1 MFDTVLIANR
11 GAIACRIIRTLR
23 RMGVKSVA
31 VYSEADRHSLHVS
44 LADAAIEIGPGP
56 AAQSYLRAEKIL
68 AAAQASG
75 AQAIH
80 PGYGFLSENP
90 GFAEDC
96 AAAGIA
102 FIGPSPEQMRA
113 FGLKHTARDL
123 AAANHVPLLP
133 GSGLLSDAGHAQAE
147 AARIGY
153 PVMLKS
159 TAGGGG
165 IGMRLIWSADEL
177 VEAFQSVERLARAN
191 FKEAGIFLEK
201 YVEHAR
207 HIEVQI
213 FGDGKGHVVALGE
226 RDCSVQR
233 RNQKVIEETPAPGLT
248 DAQRQNLL
256 DTAVR
261 LGQAV
266 GYRSAGTVEFVYDT
280 QSGQFYFLE
289 VNTRLQVE
297 HGVTEEVSGVDLV
310 EWMVREAAGELD
322 LSGFHAAPQG
332 ASIQVRLYA
341 EDPGKD
347 FQPAAGVLT
356 QVEFSP
362 QARIETWVER
372 GSEVPPFYDPML
384 AKIIVKADDRAAA
397 LSKMQQ
403 ALADTRI
410 AGIECNLEYLRQI
423 LADNV
428 FAEGRQTTRYLNA
441 FRYRPATLDVIEPG
455 VQSSIQDWPGR
466 TGYWN
471 VGVPPSGPM
480 DHLAFRLANRLAG
493 NAEGTAGLE
502 LTVAGPTL
510 RFNTDAVI
518 ALAGADMGAELDGQP
533 LANWAAHAIP
543 AGSILKLGAIKDTG
557 TRAYLAVRG
566 GFDVPDYLGS
576 KSTFTLGQFGGHAGR
591 TLRVG
596 DVLHIHLDLAQ
607 TVPPFEKGGLGQP
620 ETWPPSFGGLVS
632 WLEVPSGISPDIA
645 QVEPSLNPPCPPLT
659 KGGVAVPYTHAWQIG
674 VLYGP
679 HGAPDFF
686 TEADI
691 EMFFATDWEV
701 HYNSSRTGVRLIGP
715 KPEWARRDGGEA
727 GLHPSNIHDNAYAI
741 GAVDFTGDMP
751 VILGPDGPSLGGF
764 VCPAT
769 IVQAELWKMGQLRP
783 GDTVRFVRLSQADAE
798 RLEAAQDAAIATLSP
813 PFEKGGQGG
822 FGDGSASATSE
833 ENPVAQPIL
842 HRTPL
847 TENPVEV
854 VYRRAG
860 DKYLLIEYGPLVLD
874 LNLRFRVHAL
884 MTRLETEAI
893 PGILDLTPGIRSLQV
908 HYDSRRLPL
917 DRLMDLLLA
926 VERQLPAIEDM
937 EVPTRIVHLP
947 LSWDDAATRLAIE
960 KYMQSVRKDAPW
972 CPSNIEFIRRIN
984 DLDSIDEVKRI
995 VFEASYLVMGL
1006 GDVYLGAPVATPVDP
1021 RHRLVTTKYN
1031 PARTWT
1037 PENAVGIGGA
1047 YMCVYGMEGPG
1058 GYQFVGRT
1066 LQMWNRWRD
1075 ERQGAA
1081 QFTAGKPWLLRFF
1094 DQIRFYPVSAEEL
1107 LQIRE
1112 DFPLGR
1118 YKLRIEETTF
1128 RLADYNRFLADNA
1141 ASIAAFKTQQQTA
1154 FEAERERWKAAG
1166 QADYAT
1172 DASVAEAA
1180 TDSELDLPE
1189 HGRAVASHIAGNVWK
1204 IMAAPGAKVK
1214 AGDPLV
1220 IVESMKM
1227 EFSVAA
1233 PCDGTIYQVFC
1244 REGGQVSA
1252 GQDLLVL
1259 VVD

>member
-1 MFDTVLIANR
+1 MFEKVLIANR

-31 VYSEADRHSLHVS
+31 VYSEADRHSLHVR
-44 LADAAIEIGPGP
+44 LADEAVEIGPAP

-68 AAAQASG
+68 EVAKAAG

-102 FIGPSPEQMRA
+102 FIGPSPAQMRA

-123 AAANHVPLLP
+123 AEHNKVPLLP
-133 GSGLLSDAGHAQAE
+133 GSGLLADAGHAQAE
-147 AARIGY
+147 ASRIGY

-248 DAQRQNLL
+248 DIQRAKLL
-256 DTAVR
+256 ATAVR
-261 LGQAV
+261 LGEAV
-266 GYRSAGTVEFVYDT
+266 GYRSAGTVEFVYDA
-280 QSGQFYFLE
+280 QNGEFYFLE

-297 HGVTEEVSGVDLV
+297 HGVTEEVSGIDLV
-310 EWMVREAAGELD
+310 EWMVKEAAGELD
-322 LSGFHAAPQG
+322 LSGFKPELQG
-332 ASIQVRLYA
+332 ASMQVRLYA

-356 QVEFSP
+356 EVVFPAE
-362 QARIETWVER
+362 ARIETWVER
-372 GSEVPPFYDPML
+372 GSDVPPFYDPIL
-384 AKIIVKADDRAAA
+384 AKLIVKGGDRAEA
-397 LSKMQQ
+397 LKKMQQ
-403 ALADTRI
+403 ALTNTRI
-410 AGIECNLEYLRQI
+410 AGIETNLGYLGQI
-423 LADNV
+423 VRDAV
-428 FAEGRQTTRYLNA
+428 FREGRQTTRYLNA
-441 FRYRPATLDVIEPG
+441 FHYRPATVDVIEPG

-466 TGYWN
+466 TGYWD

-480 DHLAFRLANRLAG
+480 DALALRLANKLAG
-493 NAEGTAGLE
+493 NEEGAAALE

-510 RFNTDAVI
+510 RFNCDVVI
-518 ALAGADMGAELDGQP
+518 ALAGADMGAELDGV
-533 LANWAAHAIP
+533 AITNWAAHAVK
-543 AGSILKLGAIKDTG
+543 AGSILRLGAIKG
-557 TRAYLAVRG
+557 AGCRSYLALCG
-566 GFDVPDYLGS
+566 GVDVPDYLGS

-596 DVLHIHLDLAQ
+596 DVLHLQNVVAPADAGAQLNELDTGVHPQGVGHGCKAAAPRDTLSDKA
-607 TVPPFEKGGLGQP
+607 TTTMHRRYDVPP
-620 ETWPPSFGGLVS
+620 
-632 WLEVPSGISPDIA
+632 A
-645 QVEPSLNPPCPPLT
+645 
-659 KGGVAVPYTHAWQIG
+659 YTHAWEIG

-686 TEADI
+686 TDADI
-691 EMFFATDWEV
+691 EMFFSTDWEV

-715 KPEWARRDGGEA
+715 RPQWARKDGGEA

-783 GDTVRFVRLSQADAE
+783 GDTVRFKRLSQGEAE
-798 RLEAAQDAAIATLSP
+798 RMEAEQDATIATCSP
-813 PFEKGGQGG
+813 PFIKGGQGG
-822 FGDGSASATSE
+822 FSTGSPPVTFAEIPPIPPFSKGGVDGLAEPVLHRTLE
-833 ENPVAQPIL
+833 TDNPVA
-842 HRTPL
+842 
-847 TENPVEV
+847 VA
-854 VYRRAG
+854 YRRAG
-860 DKYLLIEYGPLVLD
+860 DKYLLVEYGPLVLD

-884 MTRLETEAI
+884 MTHLQAAAV

-908 HYDSRRLPL
+908 HYDSRVLPL
-917 DRLMDLLLA
+917 ARLMDLLLA
-926 VERQLPAIEDM
+926 AEKALPAIEDM
-937 EVPTRIVHLP
+937 QVPTRVVHIP
-947 LSWDDAATRLAIE
+947 LSWDDAATKLAIE

-984 DLDSIDEVKRI
+984 GLDSIEDVKRI

-1066 LQMWNRWRD
+1066 LQMWNRWRQTAD
-1075 ERQGAA
+1075 
-1081 QFTAGKPWLLRFF
+1081 FTDGKPWLLRFF
-1094 DQIRFYPVSAEEL
+1094 DQVRFFPVSEEEL
-1107 LQIRE
+1107 LKIRE

-1118 YKLRIEETTF
+1118 YQLKVEETTF
-1128 RLADYNRFLADNA
+1128 SLREYNQFLADNSG
-1141 ASIAAFKTQQQTA
+1141 SITAFKTRQQA
-1154 FEAERERWKAAG
+1154 SFDAERERWRASG
-1166 QADYAT
+1166 QAEYAS
-1172 DASVAEAA
+1172 DLNVAEAA
-1180 TDSELDLPE
+1180 PDSELDLPE
-1189 HGRAVASHIAGNVWK
+1189 NGRAIASHVAGNVWK
-1204 IMAAPGAKVK
+1204 VEVEEGVAVK
-1214 AGDPLV
+1214 QGDPLV

-1227 EFSVAA
+1227 EFAVLS
-1233 PCDGTIYQVFC
+1233 PCDGHVYKIFC

-1259 VVD
+1259 VSEPE

>member
-1 MFDTVLIANR
+1 MRDAPQEQNMFDKVLIANR

-23 RMGVKSVA
+23 KMGVKSVA
-31 VYSEADRHSLHVS
+31 VYSEADRHSLHVR
-44 LADAAIEIGPGP
+44 LADEAVEIGPAP
-56 AAQSYLRAEKIL
+56 AAQSYLRAEKML
-68 AAAQASG
+68 EVAKATG

-102 FIGPSPEQMRA
+102 FIGPSPAQMRA

-123 AAANHVPLLP
+123 AEHNQVPLLP

-147 AARIGY
+147 AVRIGY

-248 DAQRQNLL
+248 EMQRADLL
-256 DTAVR
+256 ATAVR
-261 LGQAV
+261 LGEAV

-280 QSGQFYFLE
+280 RSGEFYFLE

-322 LSGFHAAPQG
+322 LSGFKPELQG
-332 ASIQVRLYA
+332 ASMQVRLYA

-356 QVEFSP
+356 EVVFP
-362 QARIETWVER
+362 AKARIESWVER
-372 GSEVPPFYDPML
+372 GSDVPPFYDPMV
-384 AKIIVKADDRAAA
+384 AKIIVKGRDRAEA
-397 LSKMQQ
+397 LEKMQQ
-403 ALADTRI
+403 ALVNTRV
-410 AGIECNLEYLRQI
+410 AGIETNLGYLAQI
-423 LADNV
+423 VRDAV
-428 FAEGRQTTRYLNA
+428 FREGRQTTRYLNA
-441 FRYRPATLDVIEPG
+441 FRCRPATIDVIEPG

-466 TGYWN
+466 TGYWD

-480 DHLAFRLANRLAG
+480 DALALRLANQLAG
-493 NAEGTAGLE
+493 NEEGAAALE

-510 RFNTDAVI
+510 RFNCDAMV
-518 ALAGADMGAELDGQP
+518 ALAGADMGAELDGMP
-533 LANWAAHAIP
+533 LANWEVHAIK
-543 AGSILKLGAIKDTG
+543 AGSILKLGAIQDTG
-557 TRAYLAVRG
+557 CRTYLAVRG

-596 DVLHIHLDLAQ
+596 DVLHLPS
-607 TVPPFEKGGLGQP
+607 PPAPPPPAGEGGAAARERVASSLPAALQP
-620 ETWPPSFGGLVS
+620 
-632 WLEVPSGISPDIA
+632 
-645 QVEPSLNPPCPPLT
+645 
-659 KGGVAVPYTHAWQIG
+659 PYTHAWEIG

-686 TEADI
+686 TDADI

-715 KPEWARRDGGEA
+715 RPQWARKDGGEA

-783 GDTVRFVRLSQADAE
+783 GDTVRFKRLSQTQAE
-798 RLEAAQDAAIATLSP
+798 RMEIEQDRAVASLLPSP
-813 PFEKGGQGG
+813 VSGGGVGG
-822 FGDGSASATSE
+822 EGEPLAEPVLHRIPETD
-833 ENPVAQPIL
+833 NPVA
-842 HRTPL
+842 
-847 TENPVEV
+847 V

-884 MTRLETEAI
+884 MTHLQAEAV

-908 HYDSRRLPL
+908 HYDSRVLPL
-917 DRLMDLLLA
+917 ARLMERLLA
-926 VERQLPAIEDM
+926 AEKALPAIEDM
-937 EVPTRIVHLP
+937 QVPTRIVHIP
-947 LSWDDAATRLAIE
+947 LSWDDAATKLAIE

-984 DLDSIDEVKRI
+984 GLDSIEEVKRV
-995 VFEASYLVMGL
+995 VFDASYLVMGL

-1066 LQMWNRWRD
+1066 LQMWNRWRATRD
-1075 ERQGAA
+1075 
-1081 QFTAGKPWLLRFF
+1081 FTDGKPWLLRFF
-1094 DQIRFYPVSAEEL
+1094 DQVRFFPVSEQEL
-1107 LQIRE
+1107 LKIRE

-1118 YKLRIEETTF
+1118 YQLKVEETTF
-1128 RLADYNRFLADNA
+1128 SLREYNRFLADNS
-1141 ASIAAFKTQQQTA
+1141 ASITAFKARQQAAFD
-1154 FEAERERWKAAG
+1154 AERERWRASG
-1166 QADYAT
+1166 QAEYASDLT
-1172 DASVAEAA
+1172 VAEAA
-1180 TDSELDLPE
+1180 PDSELDLPE
-1189 HGRAVASHIAGNVWK
+1189 NGRAIASHVAGNVWK
-1204 IMAAPGAKVK
+1204 VEAEEGAKVK
-1214 AGDPLV
+1214 QGDPLV

-1227 EFSVAA
+1227 EFAVLA
-1233 PCDGTIYQVFC
+1233 PCDGRIYKVFC

-1259 VVD
+1259 VSETE